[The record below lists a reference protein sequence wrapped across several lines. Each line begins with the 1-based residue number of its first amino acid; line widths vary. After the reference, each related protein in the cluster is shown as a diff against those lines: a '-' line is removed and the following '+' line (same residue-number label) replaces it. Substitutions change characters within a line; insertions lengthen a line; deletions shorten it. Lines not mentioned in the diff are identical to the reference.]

1 MLAEAPGNIDGLLV
15 LARAEATAASLQR
28 DATVRAALRRQAL
41 QHLDDAAATQ
51 PPRPWTLALRQR
63 LLAMPG

>member
-1 MLAEAPGNIDGLLV
+1 MTQAPGNIDGLLV

-28 DATVRAALRRQAL
+28 DAAARATLRQQAL

-51 PPRPWTLALRQR
+51 PPRPWTLALRKR